1 MVQRTGHLS
10 SEERILVHLLPYS
23 GYRGDLVVPF
33 EITQKGIAD
42 AIGVKLTHI
51 SRLLSAL
58 SEKSL
63 VEFRK
68 AHVQGMQ
75 KKVKVYFLT
84 SDGMER
90 AEEIMAGLEE
100 MSFPV
105 IVGGERGESSYRE
118 IKEMTGA
125 TTLQIMDI
133 LESDG
138 VLDLSAMK
146 PARVGIFLMHHPPSL
161 EGFVGRDEEIKEV
174 SELIKGDSKAVVIYG
189 NPGYGKSTLLL
200 SALRNFSDEI
210 NMLWITINR
219 RTTLEEVLRPISSFL
234 TSLDRMGL
242 EPLMFGGAPQDE
254 IVSAIASRLKDTH
267 SVLVFDGY
275 GEVREE
281 LVEFFISL
289 LKAISQASGI
299 KMVFTAQADT
309 PYYCRFYGPK
319 DVENGTVAEYHL
331 SGLSYEDTGRF
342 LGIEKGENL
351 KRIHRMT
358 SGNPSLLKLIKE
370 GNTQAL
376 KASGRFSTEE
386 ANMLIYLAGH

>member
-1 MVQRTGHLS
+1 MTQNYRALS
-10 SEERILVHLLPYS
+10 SEERILVHLLPYHS
-23 GYRGDLVVPF
+23 YVNDMAVPF

-58 SEKSL
+58 SEKGL

-90 AEEIMAGLEE
+90 AEKIMAGLEG
-100 MSFPV
+100 MRFPV
-105 IVGGERGESSYRE
+105 MLGGERSERKYSE

-125 TTLQIMDI
+125 TILQIIDI

-138 VLDLSAMK
+138 VLDISSMK

-161 EGFVGRDEEIKEV
+161 DGFVGRKKEINEV
-174 SELIKGDSKAVVIYG
+174 SELIKGDSTGVVIYG
-189 NPGYGKSTLLL
+189 NPGYGKSTLL
-200 SALRNFSDEI
+200 SMVMKGFSKDI

-219 RTTLEEVLRPISSFL
+219 RTTLDDILRPISSFL

-242 EPLMFGGAPQDE
+242 ESLMFGGAPQDE

-289 LKAISQASGI
+289 LKAISGSSGI

-342 LGIEKGENL
+342 LGIEDGENL

-370 GNTQAL
+370 GNTEEL